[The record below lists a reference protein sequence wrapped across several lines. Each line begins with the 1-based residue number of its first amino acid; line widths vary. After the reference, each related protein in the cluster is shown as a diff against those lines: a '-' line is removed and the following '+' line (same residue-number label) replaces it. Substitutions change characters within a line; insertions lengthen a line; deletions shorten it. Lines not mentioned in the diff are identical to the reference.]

1 MIGLGILRKFPEV
14 SVFHMINKHCQ
25 IIKSEVGVMSRAG
38 SYYSTQS
45 HYTTNNLIF
54 SPIEKLYTMYIKETS
69 ILRSTVYTLH
79 KLYIKCTR
87 GVYI

>member
-14 SVFHMINKHCQ
+14 SVFLMINKQ
-25 IIKSEVGVMSRAG
+25 IKSEVGAMSRAG